1 MFIYSIFKI
10 VDKIIEVVFE
20 GNIKFNKNNIMDFII
35 LIIFDIIIY
44 YVVFLEYS
52 SLGILKY

>member
-1 MFIYSIFKI
+1 
-10 VDKIIEVVFE
+10 
-20 GNIKFNKNNIMDFII
+20 MDFII

-52 SLGILKY
+52 SLGIEYLVLVVIVSFVFV

>member
-10 VDKIIEVVFE
+10 VGKIIEVVFE